1 MNFIFDKFQKS
12 IMILKEDVYN
22 GMLASKNSNIKMV
35 EMGQINFDLLYYTP
49 KKNDINSKLFILNLD
64 ARNVKQYDDFW
75 RLINK

>member
-1 MNFIFDKFQKS
+1 
-12 IMILKEDVYN
+12 MILKEDVYN